1 MMETAEPV
9 EGKTEPGWWTPG
21 FRGIG
26 LASLLSD
33 LGHEVPTALL
43 PGFLSSV
50 LGAPAAALGLIEGV
64 ADGISGLAK
73 VAGGPIADD
82 PGRRRSVAV
91 GGYTATALLS
101 GLIGA
106 ATATWQVAI
115 LRTGAWAARGLRTPA
130 RNALLADAVDPS
142 AYGRA
147 YGFERAMD
155 NLGAVLGPIAA
166 LGLVAILY
174 VRAAILV
181 SVVPG
186 LLAGVAIVYAVR
198 HLRRAE
204 ARRTTRPRLVIRPLL
219 RGRLGRGLAVIGAFE
234 VGNVAATLLILRAT
248 ELLAA
253 DGMGGAG
260 QLAIGLYVLYNLA
273 GTLASLPF
281 GRLGD
286 RLGFGPVLAVASS
299 SSLSPTA
306 CSRSGRAIPSFLAW
320 PSSPPASASAPWRR
334 ANTLSSRRQLRAT
347 FADRRSGRWPGSRA
361 WAISRR
367 AASSASSGHSSGRE
381 SLSAT
386 PELGCSS
393 PFSRWGLLAWSA
405 SEAVESTRGE
415 RARSTEICRA
425 RRLRGGAPWPLHGL
439 VAGSLS
445 GPEPAVY

>member
-1 MMETAEPV
+1 METAERV
-9 EGKTEPGWWTPG
+9 EGKTERGWWTPG
-21 FRGIG
+21 VRGIG

-43 PGFLSSV
+43 PSFLSSV
-50 LGAPAAALGLIEGV
+50 LGAPAAALGLIEGI
-64 ADGISGLAK
+64 ADGIAGLAK

-91 GGYTATALLS
+91 GGYTVTALLS

-130 RNALLADAVDPS
+130 RSALLADAVDPS

-166 LGLVAILY
+166 VALVAILD

-186 LLAGVAIVYAVR
+186 LLAGLAIVYAVR

-204 ARRTTRPRLVIRPLL
+204 AHRMSRPRLVIRPLL
-219 RGRLGRGLAVIGAFE
+219 RGRLGRGLTVIGAFE
-234 VGNVAATLLILRAT
+234 VGNMAATLLILRAT
-248 ELLAA
+248 ELLAD
-253 DGMGGAG
+253 DGMAGAG

-286 RLGFGPVLAVASS
+286 RIGFGPVLAVGFVLFA
-299 SSLSPTA
+299 A
-306 CSRSGRAIPSFLAW
+306 AYGVFAIGPGDPLVLGVSFVAAGLGIGAVETGEHALV
-320 PSSPPASASAPWRR
+320 ASAAPGDLRGSAFG
-334 ANTLSSRRQLRAT
+334 ALAGVQSLG
-347 FADRRSGRWPGSRA
+347 DL
-361 WAISRR
+361 
-367 AASSASSGHSSGRE
+367 AASGIV
-381 SLSAT
+381 
-386 PELGCSS
+386 
-393 PFSRWGLLAWSA
+393 GLLWTFVGAGIAFGYAGVWMLIA
-405 SEAVESTRGE
+405 LLALVV
-415 RARSTEICRA
+415 ARLA
-425 RRLRGGAPWPLHGL
+425 RQ
-439 VAGSLS
+439 
-445 GPEPAVY
+445 